1 MRARLLILGFLAAVF
16 VGGCEDVVQVELN
29 STEPKLVIEGH
40 LSNESNYCYFRVNR
54 TTDYF
59 NPRNSIDGVTGAL
72 IVVSDNSGSEDTL
85 GEHTPGTGY
94 YFFPREFSAVAG
106 KTYSATVILENRT
119 FTANTTMVDQVRVD
133 SMTFEYEEDN
143 RFVDE
148 GEEEDGYRLHVFFQ
162 DTPGKPDYARIK
174 LTKERPFNY
183 DIAYYD
189 IFLYDGRLS
198 DGNTVDYNYFFK
210 VFQLGERAEVEL
222 ISMDK
227 AMYDYFLT
235 LREVAVVLEGNLFD
249 VTPANPNTNWS
260 GGALGYFGAFNS
272 SYAYK
277 VVEPE

>member
-1 MRARLLILGFLAAVF
+1 MRAVRLILGFLAAVF

-29 STEPKLVIEGH
+29 STEPKLVIEGY
-40 LSNESNYCYFRVNR
+40 LSNYPRDCYFRVSR
-54 TTDYF
+54 TTDFF
-59 NPRNSIDGVTGAL
+59 NPRGSIDGVTGAL

-85 GEHTPGTGY
+85 AENTPGTGY
-94 YFFPREFSAVAG
+94 YVFPREFSAVAG
-106 KTYSATVILENRT
+106 KTYSATVVLENRT

-148 GEEEDGYRLHVFFQ
+148 GEEQDGYRLHVYFE
-162 DTPGKPDYARIK
+162 DTPDRPDYARIK
-174 LTKERPFNY
+174 LTKRRPFDY

-210 VFQLGERAEVEL
+210 VFQLGETAQVEL
-222 ISMDK
+222 LVMDK
-227 AMYDYFLT
+227 VMYDYFLT
-235 LREVAVVLEGNLFD
+235 LREVAVGQEGNVFD

-260 GGALGYFGAFNS
+260 GGVLGYFGAFNS
-272 SYAYK
+272 SYAHK
-277 VVEPE
+277 IVEPK